1 MTRMDGGLT
10 DDDVSDGDAL
20 ADDRTDGDDP
30 DDGFGDDSEPDGDS
44 DPDDDG
50 GSTGDL
56 LAGVRDVSP
65 LMLGIV
71 PFALVAGIAAVDAG
85 LTLVEAV
92 GMSVIVFAGAS
103 QLAALDLLGSNAPLA
118 VVIGTAV
125 VINVRMVMY
134 SASIAPYFARYAR
147 RTRAGLAY
155 LLTDQAY
162 ALSVAEFD
170 ENGDRVR
177 WRYYLGA
184 AASLWIVWQ
193 IGTVVGVVVGA
204 GVPDAWGLTF
214 AVPLVFLALLVPAM
228 KDRPTTAAG
237 IAGGA
242 IAVVAAGLPLN
253 LGLLAGAMSGIAVG
267 LLTEEFAR

>member
-1 MTRMDGGLT
+1 MRGSLL
-10 DDDVSDGDAL
+10 DD
-20 ADDRTDGDDP
+20 
-30 DDGFGDDSEPDGDS
+30 
-44 DPDDDG
+44 
-50 GSTGDL
+50 DL

-85 LTLVEAV
+85 LGLAEAI

-103 QLAALDLLGSNAPLA
+103 QLAALDLLGENAPLA
-118 VVIGTAV
+118 VVVGTAV
-125 VINVRMVMY
+125 VINLRMLMY
-134 SASIAPYFARYAR
+134 SASIAPYFSDYGR
-147 RTRAGLAY
+147 RLRAGLAY

-170 ENGDRVR
+170 ENPDRSR

-193 IGTVVGVVVGA
+193 VGTVAGVVIGT
-204 GVPDAWGLTF
+204 GVPDALGLTF

-228 KDRPTTAAG
+228 KDRPSTAAG
-237 IAGGA
+237 VAGGA
-242 IAVVAAGLPLN
+242 VAVLAAGLPLN
-253 LGLLAGAMSGIAVG
+253 LGLLVGALSGVAVG
-267 LLTEEFAR
+267 LATEVTAS

>member
-1 MTRMDGGLT
+1 MNR
-10 DDDVSDGDAL
+10 DDTGPIDA
-20 ADDRTDGDDP
+20 
-30 DDGFGDDSEPDGDS
+30 
-44 DPDDDG
+44 
-50 GSTGDL
+50 DL

-85 LTLVEAV
+85 LGLPEAV

-103 QLAALDLLGSNAPLA
+103 QLAALDLLGEGAPLA
-118 VVIGTAV
+118 VVVGTAA
-125 VINVRMVMY
+125 VINLRMLMY
-134 SASIAPYFARYAR
+134 SASIAPYFSDYGR
-147 RTRAGLAY
+147 RLRASLAY

-170 ENGDRVR
+170 ENPDRSR

-193 IGTVVGVVVGA
+193 VGTVAGVVIGT
-204 GVPDAWGLTF
+204 GVPDALGLTF

-228 KDRPTTAAG
+228 KDRPSTAAG
-237 IAGGA
+237 VAGGA
-242 IAVVAAGLPLN
+242 VAVLAAGLPLN
-253 LGLLAGAMSGIAVG
+253 LGLLVGALSGVAVG
-267 LLTEEFAR
+267 LATEVTAS